1 MQYNSTLFYPP
12 CPAVDISIETPV
24 STGRSTSILAQIDT
38 GADLCVIPLR
48 VIRELNLQPYRT
60 NGIAEH
66 DGKESRREVYRI
78 RITISDLP
86 SFNVDAIY
94 YPFVDEDDYLVLGRE
109 GLNIFRM
116 LLDGPAQQFSF
127 TPPETSV

>member
-1 MQYNSTLFYPP
+1 MQYNSALFDPP
-12 CPAVDISIETPV
+12 CPAVDIRIETPV

-48 VIRELNLQPYRT
+48 VIHELNLQPYRT
-60 NGIAEH
+60 NRIIEH
-66 DGKESRREVYRI
+66 NGKESRQGIYRI

-86 SFNVDAIY
+86 SFMVDAIY

-109 GLNIFRM
+109 ALNIFRM

-127 TPPETSV
+127 LPSETSV